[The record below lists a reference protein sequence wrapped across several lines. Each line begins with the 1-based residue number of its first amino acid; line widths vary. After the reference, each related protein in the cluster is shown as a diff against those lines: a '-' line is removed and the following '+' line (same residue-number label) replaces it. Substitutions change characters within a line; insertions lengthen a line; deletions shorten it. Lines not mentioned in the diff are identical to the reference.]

1 MFTVE
6 LFKELFAYPKVEMIF
21 KKYHYLE
28 QLRKTI
34 I

>member
-1 MFTVE
+1 MSTVE
-6 LFKELFAYPKVEMIF
+6 LFKELFVYPKVEMIF
-21 KKYHYLE
+21 KKYRYLE